1 MKKAIALVTAIAMS
15 MTLML
20 TGCSSSE
27 SSSST
32 TTAAATEAAAAE
44 ETTAAEAAAEATT
57 ETDWPKETVTM
68 VVPYSAGGDTDT
80 YCRQMCKL
88 LGEKLG
94 VNFVVVNTTGGSGVV
109 ASSSVLTA
117 NNDGYTAL
125 FHHTGVMMTQE
136 AAGSNE
142 FSFLNDFE
150 VVGTIARDDT
160 YALVSKTSDTR
171 FSNLEEMIAWAKEN
185 PGQLRFSVT
194 YYGATHAAAVAMENT
209 MGIEMNQI
217 DVGSS
222 TADRLTAFLADQCDV
237 LLVNFMNI
245 ADYVE
250 NGDFNVLG
258 ICAEERLP
266 GLEDFPTMK
275 EQGYEVIQPKL
286 YEVRMPKG
294 TESAIVNKLSTA
306 MAEVAED
313 PAFQETLTTYYAQAY
328 YRDGAT
334 TIAEDTELV
343 NEMKEL
349 FAEQ

>member
-1 MKKAIALVTAIAMS
+1 MRKAFARTLALV
-15 MTLML
+15 MTMAVVL
-20 TGCSSSE
+20 TGCGSSGDK
-27 SSSST
+27 SST
-32 TTAAATEAAAAE
+32 NTSASGSGSA
-44 ETTAAEAAAEATT
+44 
-57 ETDWPKETVTM
+57 TDWPKETVTM

-109 ASSSVLTA
+109 ASTSVMTA
-117 NNDGYTAL
+117 KNDGYTAL

-136 AAGSNE
+136 AAESNE
-142 FSFLNDFE
+142 FSFQDDFE

-160 YALVSKTSDTR
+160 YALICRADDTR
-171 FSNLEEMIAWAKEN
+171 FSNLEEMIAWAKAN

-194 YYGATHAAAVAMENT
+194 YYGATHAVAAAMEKT

-222 TADRLTAFLADQCDV
+222 TADRLTAFMADQCDV
-237 LLVNFMNI
+237 LVVNYMNI

-250 NGDFNVLG
+250 NGDFVVMG
-258 ICAEERLP
+258 ICSDERLP
-266 GLEDFPTMK
+266 GLEDVPTLK
-275 EQGYEVIQPKL
+275 EQGYDVVQPKL

-294 TESAIVNKLSTA
+294 TDQAIVDKLSAA

-313 PAFQETLTTYYAQAY
+313 PTFQETLSTYYAQAY
-328 YRDGAT
+328 YRNGAD
-334 TIAEDTELV
+334 TISGDTELV
-343 NEMKEL
+343 NELKDF
-349 FAEQ
+349 FAES